1 MGNEG
6 TAKTLTKLHKIQ
18 YNMSLDKFV
27 YLFVLSANHLWKK
40 FTEEYH
46 YNLLDFYNYLD
57 GTNKR
62 LLSTFINQVP

>member
-1 MGNEG
+1 MGNEE

-18 YNMSLDKFV
+18 YNMSYDVFV
-27 YLFVLSANHLWKK
+27 NLFGQTADHLWKRFSK
-40 FTEEYH
+40 EYH